1 MPKPIDITGKRFGK
15 LVAIRPTGNNIK
27 GRGREWECKCDC
39 GNIGYFYPTQL
50 SSGSNVSCGCLNTNK
65 ADAKPKRYAALDDC
79 VSFRQNRCDCLTEM
93 FCVTRGK
100 CRFYTPKERELND

>member
-1 MPKPIDITGKRFGK
+1 MSKPIDITGKRFGK
-15 LVAIRPTGNNIK
+15 LVAIRPSGNNIK
-27 GRGREWECKCDC
+27 GRGVEWECKCDC

-50 SSGSNVSCGCLNTNK
+50 SSGSNVSCGCLIPEGRK
-65 ADAKPKRYAALDDC
+65 VKRYAALDDC

-100 CRFYTPKERELND
+100 CVFYTPKEIQNSDR